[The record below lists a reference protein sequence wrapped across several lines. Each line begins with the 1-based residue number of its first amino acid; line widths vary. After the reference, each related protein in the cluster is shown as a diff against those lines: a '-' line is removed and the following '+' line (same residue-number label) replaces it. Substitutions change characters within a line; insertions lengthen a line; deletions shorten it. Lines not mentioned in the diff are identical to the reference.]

1 MNVKEQIADLDAK
14 DGLLAKEEADAGKV
28 ERLFR
33 ESPLAEA
40 FDAVESEMTARW
52 KSSPWTDKEGRE
64 KIFLEMHALKAVKA
78 NLQRVLNRGAQAAA
92 ERPTIMER
100 IKRLKAGR

>member
-1 MNVKEQIADLDAK
+1 MNIKEQLADLDAK
-14 DGLLAKEEADAGKV
+14 DGLLAKEEADAAKV

-40 FDAVESEMTARW
+40 FDAVEQALSAKWR
-52 KSSPWTDKEGRE
+52 SSPEADVDGRE
-64 KIFLEMHALKAVKA
+64 RIFRELHALKSVKA
-78 NLQRVLNRGAQAAA
+78 HLQRVLNRGTQAAA